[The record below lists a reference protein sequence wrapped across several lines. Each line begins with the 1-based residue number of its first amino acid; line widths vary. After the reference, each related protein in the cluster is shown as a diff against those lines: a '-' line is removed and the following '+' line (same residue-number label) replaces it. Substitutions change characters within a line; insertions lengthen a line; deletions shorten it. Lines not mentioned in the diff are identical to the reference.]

1 MHDLHKRVL
10 YFQERPE
17 WRLRTSYKHFIFF
30 IISPSQSGVFNFFGI
45 KVMEPPKLHYE
56 TRHFPGSLHVFWVFL
71 LFIKKSD
78 LRIYRKKYVEEETHR
93 ALPGFPYLTVTRIL
107 HGSQAF
113 QAGKYRFL
121 YISQR
126 DY

>member
-1 MHDLHKRVL
+1 
-10 YFQERPE
+10 
-17 WRLRTSYKHFIFF
+17 
-30 IISPSQSGVFNFFGI
+30 
-45 KVMEPPKLHYE
+45 MEPPKLHYE

-71 LFIKKSD
+71 LFIKNQ
-78 LRIYRKKYVEEETHR
+78 IFGYTEKYVEEETLC

-121 YISQR
+121 NISQR